1 MNHKGTKTIETQ
13 NLLLRKFDV
22 SDYEQM
28 YKHWAGDS
36 QLTQY
41 ASWGVHDSKRTTKKL
56 LEHWQIKRSN
66 DKIYRWGV
74 EDKASQA
81 LIGEI
86 HVKRIVKK
94 IAACE
99 LEFLF
104 AQSDQRIQLGAEA
117 VRTVTQFLFDSV
129 QADRV
134 QVGIDVEDK
143 ANQAI
148 LEACHYQEEGVQRR
162 GLANNR
168 GIVDR
173 RWFGMI
179 KEDKD

>member
-28 YKHWAGDS
+28 YRNWAGDS

-41 ASWGVHDSKRTTKKL
+41 ASWGVHESKRTTKKL
-56 LEHWQIKRSN
+56 LEHWQPKRTN

-74 EDKASQA
+74 EDKSSQA

-104 AQSDQRIQLGAEA
+104 AQSDQRTELGAEA
-117 VRTVTQFLFDSV
+117 VRTVTHFLFDAV
-129 QADRV
+129 QAERV
-134 QVGIDVEDK
+134 QVGIDVEDQ

-148 LEACHYQEEGVQRR
+148 LEACDYQEEGIQKR

-173 RWFGMI
+173 RWFAVV
-179 KEDKD
+179 KANKD